1 MNLTRQN
8 ENCQIVEQGGINKS
22 VMYKRATNCITLNL
36 TGIVLIEYENRNLDV
51 YCENGWLL
59 IQRRQHG
66 YDINFNRTWIEY
78 KNGFGSLRGEF
89 WIGNEIIYG
98 LTNSRN
104 YRLRI
109 ELVDWNENFYV
120 VDYENFRVDSEKNFY
135 QLHIQTESF
144 SGNASR
150 DYIDDLSYGLSAH
163 NNAYFQT
170 YDHSIHL
177 NHTSSNSK
185 SRRRGGSGGGGG
197 GNCALKT
204 GGAWW
209 VLNDTLC
216 LPVNLNGI
224 YVAGAS
230 SPQTRGIKWLAMNNH
245 DKNYSLKKSKMK
257 IQPMD

>member
-1 MNLTRQN
+1 M
-8 ENCQIVEQGGINKS
+8 VK
-22 VMYKRATNCITLNL
+22 
-36 TGIVLIEYENRNLDV
+36 LILK
-51 YCENGWLL
+51 
-59 IQRRQHG
+59 I
-66 YDINFNRTWIEY
+66 IFS
-78 KNGFGSLRGEF
+78 GFGSLRGEF

-98 LTNSRN
+98 LTNLRN
-104 YRLRI
+104 YKLRI
-109 ELVDWNENFYV
+109 ELVDWNDNIHVAE
-120 VDYENFRVDSEKNFY
+120 YENFRIDNEKNFY
-135 QLHIQTESF
+135 QLHIQSESY

-150 DYIDDLSYGLSAH
+150 DLLDDLSYGLSAH

-170 YDHSIHL
+170 YDHSIF
-177 NHTSSNSK
+177 SNNTNK
-185 SRRRGGSGGGGG
+185 SRRKV
-197 GNCALKT
+197 NCAHKT

-209 VLNDTLC
+209 IISETMC

>member
-1 MNLTRQN
+1 MVNK
-8 ENCQIVEQGGINKS
+8 INIEFIL
-22 VMYKRATNCITLNL
+22 ATNCVTLNL

-120 VDYENFRVDSEKNFY
+120 ADYENFRVDSEKNFY

-150 DYIDDLSYGLSAH
+150 DYVDDLSYGLSAH

-170 YDHSIHL
+170 YDHSLHL
-177 NHTSSNSK
+177 NHSASK
-185 SRRRGGSGGGGG
+185 SSRKLR
-197 GNCALKT
+197 GNCALRT

-209 VLNDTLC
+209 VLNETLC